1 MLIRRI
7 KTSYFAKN
15 VAILF
20 SGTAISQAIPIAVSP
35 ILTRIYTPDE
45 FGLLAIY
52 IACITVLGVIAT
64 ARFELAITLPDNHID
79 AANLVILT
87 LKICTFIS
95 LLLFIPIAL
104 FGSDIAANL
113 GHERLTPW
121 LYFLPL
127 SVIATS
133 AFSTVQLWYNRLSQ
147 YKIIAMSRVQQSLLT
162 ASSQIG
168 FGLSQLSGGL
178 LIGSIFANLVFTSWV
193 MQQLWQTQKTLFK
206 SVNSQSQLRLAQRY
220 SSHPKYIAPSQLIGV
235 TAQQIPLLIISS
247 VYSLTVAGFFS
258 LAFRLVSLPTA
269 LVASAIGDVYR
280 QKISEEYN
288 QNGEFR
294 ATFLKTLTATASL
307 ALLPSIMLYAA
318 APTLFALLFGESWR
332 IAGEYAQILIIS
344 AYVQFIFTPI
354 DKGALI
360 VGANRYIF
368 IWHCARLASLTILFF
383 YATYQHPSIEL
394 ILYLFALINIT
405 LYVVDGIV
413 EYRLSGKQY

>member
-7 KTSYFAKN
+7 KTSHFAKN

-52 IACITVLGVIAT
+52 TACVTVLSVIAT
-64 ARFELAITLPDNHID
+64 ARFELAITLPDNHTD

-87 LKICTFIS
+87 LKVCTLIS
-95 LLLFIPIAL
+95 LLFFIPIVL
-104 FGSDIAANL
+104 FGSDIATAL
-113 GHERLTPW
+113 GHERLAPW
-121 LYFLPL
+121 LYLLPL
-127 SVIATS
+127 SVITTS
-133 AFSTVQLWYNRLSQ
+133 AFSTFQFWYNRLSD
-147 YKIIAMSRVQQSLLT
+147 YKIIAMNRVKHSLLT
-162 ASSQIG
+162 AAAQVG
-168 FGLSQLSGGL
+168 CGLGQLSGGL
-178 LIGSIFANLVFTSWV
+178 LIGSIIANLAFTSWV
-193 MQQLWQTQKTLFK
+193 TQRLWQTHKIFFNQTDL
-206 SVNSQSQLRLAQRY
+206 QAQLRLAQRY

-247 VYSLTVAGFFS
+247 VYSLTAVGFFS
-258 LAFRLVSLPTA
+258 LAFRLVSLPTT

-280 QKISEEYN
+280 QKIAEEYN

-294 ATFLKTLTATASL
+294 ATFLKTLIATATL
-307 ALLPSIMLYAA
+307 ALLPSLILYAA

-344 AYVQFIFTPI
+344 AYAQFIFTPI
-354 DKGALI
+354 DKGALV

-368 IWHCARLASLTILFF
+368 IWHCARLAALTALFF
-383 YATYQHPSIEL
+383 YATYQQPSIEL

-405 LYVVDGIV
+405 LYVVDGLV
-413 EYRLSGKQY
+413 EYRLSGKQH